1 MKKIYVLACSA
12 LLAGSAFAQVNVSRE
27 AANKT
32 TVVRQETSAS
42 NFISNPDREVFYSN
56 DFSVPGDWLIQNAED
71 DGTPGYAMLQ
81 WEIGTGL
88 EPSGGA
94 PIDPLESTTAENGF
108 AMVDSD
114 LYGGDEGGTEIE
126 NCWFQTVNPINCM
139 DQATVALG
147 FETFYRMWDGG
158 SDDGNEYCLI
168 EVSTDGTTW
177 PDINTYEVSEADPG
191 TRYELWPNMGT
202 QDPVSNPTYRFFDL
216 TSIAA
221 GEETVYL
228 RFRWK
233 GTWGYAWMIDDL
245 ELFDLPENNLAV
257 TGVTYSDLENTGIYE
272 LGVYC
277 LQQPTDLVF
286 RADVDNL
293 GSEDQLGI
301 TMTVSVNG
309 TEIGTGDAEDIVYGE
324 SDSLFLYGYA
334 VPTAVGD
341 YDVDYALNMTAE
353 DFDDADNTGSQS
365 FSVSEFQMGR
375 DNGVFE
381 TFRPGADYA
390 DVWRGGP
397 IYDIFQDGVI
407 YALDVALWENSVAGS
422 DITGY
427 IMTSDAPASDGLVP
441 DDIIGQS
448 EELEVAGNLLNT
460 IDDEGAPKWTTLVLE
475 DPVQV
480 FAGDAY
486 LAAVGTFSGA
496 GVSVLGS
503 PNTHD
508 FSNYVYG
515 DFGTAGEDWYWTSTN
530 LLIRLNFNPDATV
543 NVEENIV
550 ADNVIL
556 SQNYPNPATD
566 VTRIAFELKAAGTV
580 SLEVYDVTGKLIIN
594 RTEGTLPTGTHNIDL
609 NVNDLPAGV
618 YQYSLIV
625 DGTRVTRPMMV
636 K

>member
-32 TVVRQETSAS
+32 TVVRQETTAG
-42 NFISNPDREVFYSN
+42 NFISNPEREVFYSN
-56 DFSVPGDWLIQNAED
+56 DFSNAADWLIQNAGD
-71 DGTPGYAMLQ
+71 VGTAGYADLQ
-81 WEIGTGL
+81 FEIGVGL
-88 EPSGGA
+88 EPTGFA
-94 PIDPLESTTAENGF
+94 PIDALVSTTAENGF

-114 LYGGDEGGTEIE
+114 LYGGEEGGTEIE
-126 NCWFQTVNPINCM
+126 NCWIQTVNPIDCSG
-139 DQATVALG
+139 QATVALG
-147 FETFYRMWDGG
+147 FENFYRMWDGG
-158 SDDGNEYCLI
+158 SDDGNEYCLV
-168 EVSTDGTTW
+168 EVSLDGTTW

-191 TRYELWPNMGT
+191 TRYELWPDMGT
-202 QDPVSNPTYRFFDL
+202 QDPVSNPTYKFFDL
-216 TSIAA
+216 SSIAA
-221 GEETVYL
+221 GESTVYL

-245 ELFDLPENNLAV
+245 EMFDLPDDNLAV

-272 LGVYC
+272 LGVYS
-277 LQQPTDLVF
+277 LQQPTELVF
-286 RADVDNL
+286 RADVVNL
-293 GSEDQLGI
+293 GANDQTGVD
-301 TMTVSVNG
+301 MTVNING
-309 TEIGTGDAEDIVYGE
+309 TSVGTGAAEDVLYGE

-334 VPTAVGD
+334 VPDAVGD
-341 YDVDYALNMTAE
+341 YDIEYVVNMTNE
-353 DFDDADNTGSQS
+353 DFDPSDNGGAQS
-365 FSVSEFQMGR
+365 FSVTEWQMGR

-381 TFRPGADYA
+381 TFRPNADYA

-397 IYDIFQDGVI
+397 IYDIFVDGVI
-407 YALDVALWENSVAGS
+407 YALDIALWENSVPGS

-427 IMTSDAPASDGLVP
+427 IMDSNSPASDGLVP

-448 EELEVAGNLLNT
+448 DELEVAGNLLNT
-460 IDDEGAPKWTTLVLE
+460 IDDEGAIKWTTLVLQ
-475 DPVQV
+475 DPVEV

-508 FSNYVYG
+508 FSNYVFG

-550 ADNVIL
+550 ADNVTL

-566 VTRIAFELKAAGTV
+566 NTRISFEMKAAGTV
-580 SLEVYDVTGKLIIN
+580 SLEVYDVTGKLVIN
-594 RTEGTLPTGTHNIDL
+594 RSEGTLPTGTHTIDL
-609 NVNDLPAGV
+609 NVNDLTAGV

-625 DGTRVTRPMMV
+625 DGTRLTRPMMV